1 MDTFIFV
8 SIASVPIVETKAPV
22 FPSAQ
27 VPVSLSSIS
36 TSRKPS
42 NIAAV
47 AVVETIAPVFIVT
60 KIPIK
65 KKKSLFQPVTTTFS
79 PSAKVPASLSLI
91 SVPRK
96 KSPATTDYIIP
107 RVEIVGPEFRGFM
120 FGGAD
125 IYKKLA
131 LK

>member
-60 KIPIK
+60 KSQLRRK
-65 KKKSLFQPVTTTFS
+65 NHYFN
-79 PSAKVPASLSLI
+79 LSLLHFPQ
-91 SVPRK
+91 V
-96 KSPATTDYIIP
+96 
-107 RVEIVGPEFRGFM
+107 
-120 FGGAD
+120 
-125 IYKKLA
+125 
-131 LK
+131 LKYLLVYH